1 MIILFHV
8 GPTVVLDVG
17 HLVTAVTH
25 GQGCGGG
32 GGGGGGGCLRPRHH
46 IMYVLITPNEIVA

>member
-8 GPTVVLDVG
+8 GPTVVLVVG

-25 GQGCGGG
+25 GQGCGDGG
-32 GGGGGGGCLRPRHH
+32 GGAAAVAARAAA
-46 IMYVLITPNEIVA
+46 VLDRVTILCMF